1 MQSVRANTRLVT
13 EQAVAFCDQVG
24 ANHCSLSLYCLFTC
38 CRETTH
44 RSKVCYIH
52 EHPQVSNR
60 DGQNYPQGYSTQPTH
75 TTAHCQSTAATHFN
89 EFLLY
94 NLAHMSSSVCTWGW
108 VSALQIRRV
117 RKLTAELWFLSL
129 ASNWNTPTV
138 LQTIVFIF
146 TIHPMTCEGFSF
158 FKIVSHQNAWCD
170 FYILCHHFWFFK
182 LHHLS
187 FACCHVGF
195 AAKSENICREQSFQ
209 STLAHVNPYKLHGW
223 SLLHAIFSL
232 KILSSNLQRFA
243 RHRRKQ
249 VLEK

>member
-1 MQSVRANTRLVT
+1 
-13 EQAVAFCDQVG
+13 
-24 ANHCSLSLYCLFTC
+24 
-38 CRETTH
+38 
-44 RSKVCYIH
+44 
-52 EHPQVSNR
+52 
-60 DGQNYPQGYSTQPTH
+60 
-75 TTAHCQSTAATHFN
+75 
-89 EFLLY
+89 
-94 NLAHMSSSVCTWGW
+94 MSSSVCTWGW
-108 VSALQIRRV
+108 VSTLQIRRV

-243 RHRRKQ
+243 RCRRKQ